1 MGMAPD
7 GSPVDVYALLPE
19 LGEGDRVAQAEPAG
33 GSILELGCGAGRIT
47 RQLVR
52 LGYRVTAVDES
63 EAMLAHVEAAETICA
78 RIEGLD
84 LGRHFDAVLL
94 ASNLIT
100 APAGQRLDF
109 LRRAEARRSR
119 RRRRAGAGLAAQD
132 GETQLG
138 DMASQLRIERF
149 ADGIVHGSV
158 EYAAADGRRWRRSF
172 AMRVFADEIE
182 LDAALAEAACGST
195 AGSTRKAA
203 AGLSPFLPES
213 GGARAISVGIGVWR
227 SLVARSVRVGEV
239 PQLKSGHPDC
249 LS

>member
-1 MGMAPD
+1 VGIAPD

-19 LGEGDRVAQAEPAG
+19 LGEGDRVARAVPAG

-63 EAMLAHVEAAETICA
+63 EAMLAHVDAAETICA

-100 APAGQRLDF
+100 APAGQRRDF
-109 LRRAEARRSR
+109 LETCRRHADLVVVEGPAL
-119 RRRRAGAGLAAQD
+119 GWQPQD

-138 DMASQLRIERF
+138 DMTSQLRIERF
-149 ADGIVHGSV
+149 ADGTVHGSV
-158 EYAAADGRRWRRSF
+158 EYAVADGRRWRHSF

-182 LDAALAEAACGST
+182 LDAALAEA
-195 AGSTRKAA
+195 
-203 AGLSPFLPES
+203 GLRLDRWLDEE
-213 GGARAISVGIGVWR
+213 GGRWF
-227 SLVARSVRVGEV
+227 VAV
-239 PQLKSGHPDC
+239 PAWERRCTGDKL
-249 LS
+249 